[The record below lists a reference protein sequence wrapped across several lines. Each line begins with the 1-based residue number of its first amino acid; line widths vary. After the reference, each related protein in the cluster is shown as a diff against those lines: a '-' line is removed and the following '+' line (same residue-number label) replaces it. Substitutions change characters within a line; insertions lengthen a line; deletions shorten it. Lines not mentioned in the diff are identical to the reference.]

1 MRSVKISIGSTS
13 LGEQKTW
20 AYPSGKGLGLYWIP
34 IYPCTVEGTND
45 SGRAVRERFE
55 VLRFGVQSKDGR
67 TASVVGLADSQS
79 HVIKAWLP
87 HYRVHSA
94 SSPENGAWQVY
105 GNFLIHDGPDNPSE
119 IFATIGCVEIMG
131 ARGFVRFND
140 LILALSGSKAASQ
153 AQQLTEIGKSG
164 RLSITYAKATRPP
177 LKKAP

>member
-1 MRSVKISIGSTS
+1 MRAVKISVGSTQV
-13 LGEQKTW
+13 GEQRTW
-20 AYPSGKGLGLYWIP
+20 AYPSGRSLGHFFVP
-34 IYPCTVEGTND
+34 IYHCYVEGQDD
-45 SGRAVRERFE
+45 SGKAVREQFD
-55 VLRFGVQSKDGR
+55 VLRFGVQSKDGK
-67 TASVVGLADSQS
+67 TASVVGLAEMQT

-105 GNFLIHDGPDNPSE
+105 GNFLIHDGPDNPGE

-140 LILALSGSKAASQ
+140 LVIALSGPKAKAKD
-153 AQQLTEIGKSG
+153 QQLLEIGG
-164 RLSITYAKATRPP
+164 AARMSITYARATRPP